1 MNVLANKGII
11 MKQITKQLLYCGGL
25 LFMLLQLSGCQT
37 TMPQPEA
44 SIENRM
50 IARTIEDSSAKVGD
64 FKAAQNVDDTVIS
77 IRAHNLVLPVDRSFA
92 QYLRQLLHVELEA
105 ANLLDQSS
113 DKTISGTLTKSDLNS
128 HGTGRGILAGEF
140 TVIQNGQILYKKEL
154 EVQSTWESSFIAA
167 IAVPD
172 AIIQYEDLYR
182 KLVGKLLS
190 DPEFQQAIKK

>member
-1 MNVLANKGII
+1 
-11 MKQITKQLLYCGGL
+11 MKQIMKQLLYSSGL
-25 LFMLLQLSGCQT
+25 TLILLQLNGCQT

-50 IARTIEDSSAKVGD
+50 IARTIADASAKVGD
-64 FKAAQNVDDTVIS
+64 FKSAQSINDQVIS
-77 IRAHNLVLPVDRSFA
+77 IRAHNLVSPIDKSFA
-92 QYLRQLLHVELEA
+92 QYLRQMLYVELEA

-113 DKTISGTLTKSDLNS
+113 DKTVSGKLTKSDLNS

-140 TVIQNGQILYKKEL
+140 TVVQNGQILYHKEL
-154 EVQSTWESSFIAA
+154 VVQSTWESSFIGA
-167 IAVPD
+167 IAIPD

-190 DPEFQQAIKK
+190 DPEFQQVIKK